1 MAEPGAGGGYKAE
14 PGAAG
19 AYMAEPGA
27 GGGNVTGPGC
37 VYVADLGSGCVAGPG
52 CGMCLRCWSWNRGV
66 AVWWKQMRL
75 CGGAYG
81 ADTDAYEKK
90 AD

>member
-1 MAEPGAGGGYKAE
+1 VAEPGAGGGYKAE

-37 VYVADLGSGCVAGPG
+37 
-52 CGMCLRCWSWNRGV
+52 GMCLRCWSWIRGA

>member
-19 AYMAEPGA
+19 AYMVEPGA
-27 GGGNVTGPGC
+27 GGGNVT
-37 VYVADLGSGCVAGPG
+37 GPG

-66 AVWWKQMRL
+66 AVWWNQMRL